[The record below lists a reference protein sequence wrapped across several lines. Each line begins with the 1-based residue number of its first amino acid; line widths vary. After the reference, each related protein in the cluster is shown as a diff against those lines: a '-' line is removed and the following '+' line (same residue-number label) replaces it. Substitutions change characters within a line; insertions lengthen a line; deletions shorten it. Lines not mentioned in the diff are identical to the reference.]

1 MRITLGTIASS
12 ILKKFI
18 DNFNRTTSGSLGT
31 SSGGGNWIA
40 TKGIWS
46 ANGTKGTS
54 ADAATT
60 YPIATADMGSSNVTV
75 DLDVDTSGGT
85 GVAFW
90 VTDSQNWWGVFPYT
104 NIVTSYTS
112 NCNAWSAGSACN
124 GWTSGS
130 ACNAWVATSPC
141 NSWTTSSTCTAWSSG
156 YNPFYQVYYSGCSAW
171 TGGGSVCN
179 GWTSG
184 SSCSSYTATSVCNS
198 YTATSSCTSYTQGT
212 SNSAGTIALRLIK
225 SVTNT
230 ITTVLDQTLP
240 SLPASV
246 KLITS
251 GTSITGRAYS
261 GAGQVTQIGTDLTST
276 QTAGGTKHGI
286 ILAPGGYTQGT
297 TVDNITIS
305 V

>member
-1 MRITLGTIASS
+1 MKVPFGTIASS

-31 SSGGGNWIA
+31 SSGGGAWTAI
-40 TKGIWS
+40 KGIWS
-46 ANGTKGTS
+46 ANGTVGTS

-60 YPIATADMGSSNVTV
+60 YPIATASMGTSNVTV
-75 DLDVDTSGGT
+75 DLDVDTAGGT

-90 VTDSQNWWGVFPYT
+90 VTDASNWWGLFPYT
-104 NIVTSYTS
+104 AINTSYY
-112 NCNAWSAGSACN
+112 SACN
-124 GWTSGS
+124 SWTQTGPSYSCAAWTQSSSTVCS
-130 ACNAWVATSPC
+130 AWTAGAYYSVCNSFSSAYDGFRGVYYSVC
-141 NSWTTSSTCTAWSSG
+141 NSWTTG
-156 YNPFYQVYYSGCSAW
+156 
-171 TGGGSVCN
+171 GGGSTCS
-179 GWTSG
+179 GYTTSYF
-184 SSCSSYTATSVCNS
+184 SSCSSSSGPFYGSACNTYTTGS
-198 YTATSSCTSYTQGT
+198 T
-212 SNSAGTIALRLIK
+212 NSAGTISLRLIK

-261 GAGQVTQIGTDLTST
+261 TAGQVTQIGTDLTST
-276 QTAGGTKHGI
+276 QTAGGTQHGI